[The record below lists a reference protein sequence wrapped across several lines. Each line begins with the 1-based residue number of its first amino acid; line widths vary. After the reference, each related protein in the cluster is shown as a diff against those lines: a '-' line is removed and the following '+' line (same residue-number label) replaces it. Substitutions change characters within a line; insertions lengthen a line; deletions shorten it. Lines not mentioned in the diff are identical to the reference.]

1 VGACSNCRKQV
12 WVITRGLLSRIIR
25 EQDKVTVKEVP
36 IDELIKIYQK
46 RIEDNLKEDELEDEL
61 KNI

>member
-1 VGACSNCRKQV
+1 VDVSNCRKQV
-12 WVITRGLLSRIIR
+12 WIITRGLSSRIIR
-25 EQDKVTVKEVP
+25 EQDEVTVKEVP

-46 RIEDNLKEDELEDEL
+46 QIEDNLKEDELEDEL